1 MYIFIKIAR
10 NLYILNTLILFVIV
24 RYLNAK
30 IVYLY
35 TFVYLYIN

>member
-1 MYIFIKIAR
+1 MYIFVKIVR

-24 RYLNAK
+24 RCLDAK

-35 TFVYLYIN
+35 IN

>member
-1 MYIFIKIAR
+1 MYIFVKIVR

-24 RYLNAK
+24 RYLDAK

-35 TFVYLYIN
+35 ID

>member
-24 RYLNAK
+24 RYLDAK
-30 IVYLY
+30 IVYVY

>member
-1 MYIFIKIAR
+1 MYIFVKIVR

-24 RYLNAK
+24 RYLDAK

-35 TFVYLYIN
+35 IN